1 MDEKVRVTSSP
12 RNVEPIE
19 QEPLT
24 ELKQEVIEVQKQQMY
39 PNNVISLPS
48 KGLLYDSND
57 PLSTGTVEMK
67 FMTTK
72 EENIL
77 TTESYIRQGI
87 VIDKFLQSMV
97 ITPRFNYDSLLIGDK
112 DALIIASRIY
122 GYGELY
128 TVEVTTP
135 SGNKQKVE
143 INLEEIPNKEFDES
157 QFQQRENRF
166 NYRVESKKGT
176 FDLEFKLLTVGD
188 QKKIEEKLKKV
199 KSLGKEDRQVSARLE
214 QMILSVNGN
223 SDPNLIRMFVE
234 NDFLAKD
241 SRLFR
246 EYVAK
251 LQPGPNMEIELVDEV
266 TGEPFRTQIAI
277 GPNFFWPDL

>member
-12 RNVEPIE
+12 RNVEPNE

-24 ELKQEVIEVQKQQMY
+24 EFKQEVVEVQKQQMY

-48 KGLLYDSND
+48 KGLLYDLND
-57 PLSTGTVEMK
+57 PLSSGTVEMK

-77 TTESYIRQGI
+77 TTESYIRQEI

-166 NYRVESKKGT
+166 TYKVESKKGT

-188 QKKIEEKLKKV
+188 QRKIGEKLKKV

-266 TGEPFRTQIAI
+266 TGEPFRTQITI